1 MTPPIYVG
9 LAQHPYKNGLR
20 AQSLTVATP
29 LGILRTKLQLGYGGQ
44 PCHCLFIT
52 FLYIICLICHY
63 FACHASFS

>member
-44 PCHCLFIT
+44 HSYHTIQYVNQVTC
-52 FLYIICLICHY
+52 
-63 FACHASFS
+63 